1 VVAREMQDRAEMLDV
16 ILKPGRERALEHRHP
31 WVLSGA
37 VGEVRAPV
45 DPRAG
50 EWARVLSSRGAVM
63 GYGHYS
69 PQSSLRVRMLCFGP
83 EEPGEG
89 FLAAQIARALARRE
103 GHPLLAETD
112 AVRLVN
118 AEGDDLPGLVVDRFA
133 DVLAVQI
140 TSVGMDL
147 RREEIAAALRAATGA
162 SCAYERAEGRAARR
176 EGMAVRDG
184 ALWGGAPTGP
194 VPIRERDRGFEVD
207 VVHGQKTGFYLD
219 QRDARDLVTQLAAG
233 RNVLDL
239 FCYTGGFAV
248 AAARGGAASVTLVD
262 SSAPALERAEA
273 HLAANAPEC
282 SAHTHRTDAFEFVRR
297 GEESYD
303 LLVVDPPPLARR
315 AGDVQ
320 RASRAYKDVI
330 SNSLRR
336 AAPGAFALVFAC
348 SHHVSPEL
356 FRKLVFGASL
366 DAGRTVEVLRSLGAP
381 ADHPV
386 SIDHPEGHYLTG
398 LLLRA

>member
-1 VVAREMQDRAEMLDV
+1 MLDI

-50 EWARVLSSRGAVM
+50 EWTRVLSSRGAVM

-83 EEPGEG
+83 GEPGED
-89 FLAAQIARALARRE
+89 FLVTQIARALARRE
-103 GHPLLAETD
+103 GHPLLAGTD
-112 AVRLVN
+112 ALRLVN
-118 AEGDDLPGLVVDRFA
+118 AEGDGLPGLVVDRFA

-147 RREEIAAALRAATGA
+147 RREEIAAALRTATGA
-162 SCAYERAEGRAARR
+162 SRAYERGEGRAARR

-184 ALWGGAPTGP
+184 ALWGGVPMGP
-194 VPIRERDRGFEVD
+194 VPIRERDRRFEVD

-233 RNVLDL
+233 RRVLDL

-273 HLAANAPEC
+273 HLAVNAPEC
-282 SAHTHRTDAFEFVRR
+282 PARAHRTDAFEFVRR
-297 GEESYD
+297 GDEPYD
-303 LLVVDPPPLARR
+303 LLVLDPPPLARR
-315 AGDVQ
+315 AGDLP

-330 SNSLRR
+330 SNALRR

-348 SHHVSPEL
+348 SHHLTPEL

>member
-1 VVAREMQDRAEMLDV
+1 VLDI

-37 VGEVRAPV
+37 VGEVRGPV

-50 EWARVLSSRGAVM
+50 EWTRVLSSRGAVM

-83 EEPGEG
+83 EEPGED

-103 GHPLLAETD
+103 GHPLLAGTD
-112 AVRLVN
+112 ALRLVN
-118 AEGDDLPGLVVDRFA
+118 AEGDGLPGLVVDRFA

-147 RREEIAAALRAATGA
+147 RREEIAAALRTATGA
-162 SCAYERAEGRAARR
+162 SRAYERAEGRAARR

-184 ALWGGAPTGP
+184 ALWGGVPAGP
-194 VPIRERDRGFEVD
+194 VPICERDRRFEVD
-207 VVHGQKTGFYLD
+207 VVNGQKTGFYLD

-233 RNVLDL
+233 RRVLDL

-248 AAARGGAASVTLVD
+248 AAARGGAASVALVD
-262 SSAPALERAEA
+262 SSAPALERAET
-273 HLAANAPEC
+273 HLAINAPEC
-282 SAHTHRTDAFEFVRR
+282 PVRAHRADAFEFVRR
-297 GEESYD
+297 GDEPYD

-315 AGDVQ
+315 AGDVP
-320 RASRAYKDVI
+320 RASRAYQDAI
-330 SNSLRR
+330 SNALRR
-336 AAPGAFALVFAC
+336 SAPGAFALVFAC
-348 SHHVSPEL
+348 SHHVTPEL